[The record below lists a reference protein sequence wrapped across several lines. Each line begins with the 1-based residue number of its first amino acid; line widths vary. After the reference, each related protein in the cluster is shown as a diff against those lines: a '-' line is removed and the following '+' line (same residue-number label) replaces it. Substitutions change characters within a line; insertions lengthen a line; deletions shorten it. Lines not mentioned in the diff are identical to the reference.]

1 MKKKFVYLLELW
13 VMVVAVQAQILT
25 PVKWKIQLEDSEFA
39 EKTVTF
45 TATADRG
52 WHIYDMNLPKGGPIS
67 TSITYETLRGAELL
81 GKPVPSMAPS
91 VVHDEQAYPGLE
103 LRWYSGTV
111 TFTQKIKVTDPKAF
125 KMVGEV
131 EYMACNDES
140 CLPPETESFTFDY
153 RHVKKTAQAAEATPS
168 DTVVSEEL
176 ADGTQVDGEGAM
188 QALELTPAMRL
199 SLIHISEPTRH

>member
-140 CLPPETESFTFDY
+140 CLPPETESFTFDH
-153 RHVKKTAQAAEATPS
+153 RHV
-168 DTVVSEEL
+168 
-176 ADGTQVDGEGAM
+176 
-188 QALELTPAMRL
+188 
-199 SLIHISEPTRH
+199 